1 MFNTYFFQIVRPEI
15 IINKKMNK
23 TVFDFHKR
31 KKKGTPATMLSF
43 EKRWFAHR
51 VFRKAQQE

>member
-1 MFNTYFFQIVRPEI
+1 MFNTYFFHITRAEI

-23 TVFDFHKR
+23 TVFDFQKE
-31 KKKGTPATMLSF
+31 KKGTPATMLSF

>member
-1 MFNTYFFQIVRPEI
+1 
-15 IINKKMNK
+15 MNK
-23 TVFDFHKR
+23 AVFDFHKR

-43 EKRWFAHR
+43 EKRLLTHR